1 MNEID
6 DILDEID
13 DIIDD
18 TDLSISQKEMLSDYI
33 RDYVYEQ

>member
-18 TDLSISQKEMLSDYI
+18 IDISISQKEMLSDYI
-33 RDYVYEQ
+33 RDYAYEQ